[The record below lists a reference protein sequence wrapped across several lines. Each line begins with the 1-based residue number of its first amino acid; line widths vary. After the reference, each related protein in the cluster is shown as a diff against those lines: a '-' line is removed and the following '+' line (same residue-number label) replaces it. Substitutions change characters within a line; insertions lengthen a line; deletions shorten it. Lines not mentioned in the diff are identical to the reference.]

1 MVGNPRAVKL
11 LDRALQQW
19 SIRKAA
25 TYLKT
30 GDPVLDVGCADGT
43 LFRQIHGL
51 GESVGMDRDL
61 ELDHTPEVP
70 KFVLSE
76 GYFHKLCSLTSGP
89 G

>member
-43 LFRQIHGL
+43 CFAKSMGLANRSVWTGTSNSIIHQRYP
-51 GESVGMDRDL
+51 SSFYPRAI
-61 ELDHTPEVP
+61 
-70 KFVLSE
+70 S
-76 GYFHKLCSLTSGP
+76 TSSAR
-89 G
+89 